1 MQGTVL
7 YLQRKTDSLGSL
19 GSLGSLVES
28 LESLGLIGLMESLV
42 LGVNYRQ

>member
-7 YLQRKTDSLGSL
+7 YLQRKTDSL